1 MDKAILLAKEQA
13 IRESTPISTLSAII
27 DSIMKS
33 VSVDEAMSK
42 LLKLMSICSNSP
54 CCDQPYNTKGCM
66 SIECKCGCGYCGFCH
81 KLAREI
87 PELGM
92 PEHVSAC
99 AENRNPFIRVRD
111 GHTIREL
118 DHKEPFPRDFY
129 LFQVWRRMRLFNKH
143 IALIV
148 EKFGDP
154 DVMNWFMEHAEV
166 VDAIGGM
173 FLDRDK
179 YRIEIVERGQ
189 CILCDRRTFRQVF
202 ENAEPVPVLGR
213 GPVHL
218 RFHMVIPEG
227 RGEVDPILELQRIL
241 QDPEQFANIFGLPAP
256 RRDDTEEPPAKR
268 MNFGPGPG
276 RL

>member
-1 MDKAILLAKEQA
+1 MDKAILLAKEQV
-13 IRESTPISTLSAII
+13 IKESTPTSKLSAIV

-42 LLKLMSICSNSP
+42 LLELMSICSNSP
-54 CCDQPYNTKGCM
+54 CCDQPYNTKECM
-66 SIECKCGCGYCGFCH
+66 SIACKCGNKYCGFCH
-81 KLAREI
+81 NLAHEVL
-87 PELGM
+87 EVGM

-118 DHKEPFPRDFY
+118 DHKEPFPRNFF

-148 EKFGDP
+148 EKFGHP

-173 FLDRDK
+173 FLDRDE
-179 YRIEIVERGQ
+179 YRIEIAERGQ

-202 ENAEPVPVLGR
+202 ENAEPAPVLDHGR
-213 GPVHL
+213 VH
-218 RFHMVIPEG
+218 FEVHMVIPEPLFG
-227 RGEVDPILELQRIL
+227 QADFDPMLHLQRIL
-241 QDPEQFANIFGLPAP
+241 QDPEHLANIFGFRPAP
-256 RRDDTEEPPAKR
+256 RRDDDEEPPAKR
-268 MNFGPGPG
+268 VN
-276 RL
+276 RER